1 MLRSKSVS
9 SLDDRSSIVT
19 GDSLQMALEG
29 QWDETIS
36 IEDIHKGVLEHLTE
50 KLENLKKRY
59 LSLKFCSDETR
70 KDRVV
75 KKIVAA
81 RINYQ
86 RYVKVTKDV
95 LEKCNDFMRYR
106 KDTPSSRIAFI
117 RNVQDYFSQAK
128 EFVKLDISLK
138 KISPTLIN
146 YVQPKTTDSPN
157 TYRRKREMC
166 KAMTLVANADKNCL
180 MNSGVGK
187 AFRSRY
193 AQQNKFL
200 HNDFPESWIQYLPV
214 VLRNAI
220 KDAVNPDQRWLYTIL
235 YLFSKHCSVNYLQQG
250 YCPSCMFPI
259 INFRDQGMVGG
270 KLFCYACRKEIEW
283 TYYMNPR
290 TICLIVMSFHQ
301 AEIETAKENLIRS
314 INNDP
319 GKFKV
324 TDQPEEENYFEEILT
339 EYIKNAAR
347 YIDNPKGLRSATGD
361 VFGSTDEK
369 KFKEITNSDGDD
381 LNGEDENDGDEELVN
396 NGRQGAVDEEQVDYN
411 ADEEENALTR
421 QRSSDETA
429 SSTKL
434 SPPSTSSSTRGKGA
448 FPSFVDV
455 VKKANEKLSR
465 IDMEDITTE
474 EYRLSIEDVK
484 NAKETFVMFK
494 NELSA
499 FEGRFEEQIPRGIIP
514 KVERYVCHYYKLP
527 PKDEVKKL
535 PINEKGDR
543 EGTSRKM
550 IDDALTELSLG
561 KWSNMVSKIA
571 NKLWG
576 SHLPDTKDHHLDIL
590 ADCLVQKEIF
600 SRMPTHG
607 RKSNLNQRLILMYI
621 TRRYG
626 YPWDENDFRV
636 NFSPATLKKQL
647 VILKEIFDII
657 DK

>member
-9 SLDDRSSIVT
+9 SLDDKSSVIT
-19 GDSLQMALEG
+19 GDSIQIALEG

-50 KLENLKKRY
+50 KLENLKRRY
-59 LSLKFCSDETR
+59 LNLKFCSDEKR
-70 KDRVV
+70 KDRMV
-75 KKIVAA
+75 KKIVTA

-106 KDTPSSRIAFI
+106 RDTPSSRIAFI

-138 KISPTLIN
+138 KISPTLIS

-187 AFRSRY
+187 NFRSRY
-193 AQQNKFL
+193 AQQNRFL

-214 VLRNAI
+214 VLRNAM
-220 KDAVNPDQRWLYTIL
+220 KEAVNPDQRWLYTIL

-290 TICLIVMSFHQ
+290 TICIIVMSFHQ
-301 AEIETAKENLIRS
+301 REIEETKNNLIRS
-314 INNDP
+314 IRNDP
-319 GKFKV
+319 GNFV
-324 TDQPEEENYFEEILT
+324 EGVGVGGEEGYFEEILD
-339 EYIKNAAR
+339 EYIKNASR
-347 YIDNPKGLRSATGD
+347 YIDVPKGLKSATGD
-361 VFGSTDEK
+361 VFGSTDDK
-369 KFKEITNSDGDD
+369 KFREMIIEGNDEEMDD
-381 LNGEDENDGDEELVN
+381 EGEVNAEDNGEEGNENGENGDETI
-396 NGRQGAVDEEQVDYN
+396 DEEQIPITNLPTD
-411 ADEEENALTR
+411 
-421 QRSSDETA
+421 SETTTDSKPSA
-429 SSTKL
+429 SSSK
-434 SPPSTSSSTRGKGA
+434 RKGNL
-448 FPSFVDV
+448 PSFADV
-455 VKKANEKLSR
+455 VKRANDKLSL
-465 IDMEDITTE
+465 INMEVITTE
-474 EYRLSIEDVK
+474 DYRLSIEDIK
-484 NAKETFVMFK
+484 NAKETFIMFK
-494 NELSA
+494 NELLA
-499 FEGRFEEQIPRGIIP
+499 FEGKFDDQIPRGIIP

-527 PKDEVKKL
+527 PKEDVKKL
-535 PINEKGDR
+535 PLNEKGNR

-561 KWSNMVSKIA
+561 RWTNMVSKIA

-576 SHLPDTKDHHLDIL
+576 SQLPDTKDHHLDIL

-626 YPWDENDFRV
+626 YPWDENDFLV
-636 NFSPATLKKQL
+636 NFSVATLKKQL

-657 DK
+657 DQ